1 MDRKILKKKIYKNR
15 NLITYIIIFGVASII
30 TVGSTIGR
38 NDKVVL
44 IDNSQLDA
52 THKESVAIK
61 NKTTQK
67 FAAKSEESVSSDS
80 QDETG
85 TTVVI
90 AVDTLNIRSQK
101 EQDSEPLGLANQG
114 DEFTIISKDAQWV
127 EIDFNGNNG
136 FVKRQYVNIK

>member
-1 MDRKILKKKIYKNR
+1 MDRKRLKKKIYKNR
-15 NLITYIIIFGVASII
+15 NLITYIIIFGIASII

-85 TTVVI
+85 TTV
-90 AVDTLNIRSQK
+90 DTLNIRSQK

-114 DEFTIISKDAQWV
+114 DEFTIISQDAQWV

>member
-1 MDRKILKKKIYKNR
+1 MDRKRLKKKIYKNR

-44 IDNSQLDA
+44 IDRSQLDA

-90 AVDTLNIRSQK
+90 AVDTLNVRSQK
-101 EQDSEPLGLANQG
+101 EQDSEPLGWANQG
-114 DEFTIISKDAQWV
+114 DEFTIISQDAQWV